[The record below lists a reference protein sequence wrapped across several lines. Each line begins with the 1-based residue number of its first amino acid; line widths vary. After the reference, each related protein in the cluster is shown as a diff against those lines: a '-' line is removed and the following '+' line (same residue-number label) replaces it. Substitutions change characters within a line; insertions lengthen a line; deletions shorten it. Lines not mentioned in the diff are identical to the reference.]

1 MNIKNGLLTLAAIS
15 TFGLVVDQNQIQV
28 HADGV
33 PRVTGGQ
40 AGLPRMDV
48 VDVSSNNG
56 YLSTND
62 FQIMKNNGVRGIIVK
77 LTEGTYYRNPYA
89 SSQVNNARAV
99 GLRVSA
105 YHYSTFNNQN
115 SARSEANF
123 FADYA
128 TQLGFNSS
136 DLMVNDLEDSS
147 TTGGDVSGN
156 SWAFNDQLK
165 NRGFTNGA
173 LYTYTS
179 YKNNNGL
186 NTWFLAND
194 HIWMAAYP
202 YYPSINSLWN
212 SQYGMWQ
219 WSSNAGFG
227 GISGTFDVS
236 IDYSGIASQL
246 LNGYVY
252 NGFQGHDGYR
262 WYDNGQLGNGK
273 RWYAGTY
280 YWFSNGERID
290 NSWRSDA
297 TGTYYTGADGRSYQG
312 LQTIGNAQY
321 YFGSDFTLQKNQYVT
336 VNGRQYYVNA
346 QGIARPADTG
356 YIYTGAS
363 GHDGYRWFDNGQ
375 IGSGK
380 RWYAGTYYWFDQNGE
395 RIDNSWRS
403 DATGTYYTGADG
415 RSYQGLQTIGN
426 AQYYF
431 GSDFTLQKNQY
442 VTVNGRQYYVNA
454 QGIARPADTG
464 YIYTGASGH
473 DGYRWFDNGQI
484 GSGKRWYAGT
494 YYWFDQNG
502 ERIDNSWRSDA
513 TGTYYTGA
521 DGRSYQGLQTIGNA
535 QYYFGS
541 DFTLQKNQYV
551 TVNGRQY
558 YVNAQGIAR
567 PADTGYIY
575 TGASGHDGYRWFDNG
590 QIGSG
595 KRWYAGTYYWFDQN
609 GERIDNSWRSDATGT
624 YYTGADGRS
633 YQGLQT
639 IGNAQYY
646 FGSDFT
652 LQKNQYVTVNG
663 QQYYLDDQ
671 GEAKTV

>member
-99 GLRVSA
+99 GLKVSA

-115 SARSEANF
+115 SARLEANF

-128 TQLGFNSS
+128 NQLGFNSS

-186 NTWFLAND
+186 NTWFLSND
-194 HIWMAAYP
+194 HIWMASYP
-202 YYPSINSLWN
+202 YYPSSSSLWN

-219 WSSNAGFG
+219 WSSNAGFW

-236 IDYSGIASQL
+236 MDYSGIASQL

-252 NGFQGHDGYR
+252 DGSQGHDGYR
-262 WYDNGQLGNGK
+262 WYENGQLFTGF

-280 YWFSNGERID
+280 YWFVNGERQD
-290 NSWRSDA
+290 SSWEKNPQGRI
-297 TGTYYTGADGRSYQG
+297 YYADSNGRTVQG
-312 LQTIGNAQY
+312 LYTIDGKQY
-321 YFGSDFTLQKNQYVT
+321 YFGWDYALITNQDVT
-336 VNGRQYYVNA
+336 VNGMTYHA
-346 QGIARPADTG
+346 DGQGVLHIVVTGTG
-356 YIYTGAS
+356 YIYDGS
-363 GHDGYRWFDNGQ
+363 DGHGGFRWYENGQ
-375 IGSGK
+375 LFTGF
-380 RWYAGTYYWFDQNGE
+380 RWYAGTYYWFVNGE
-395 RIDNSWRS
+395 RQDSSWEKNP
-403 DATGTYYTGADG
+403 
-415 RSYQGLQTIGN
+415 QG
-426 AQYYF
+426 
-431 GSDFTLQKNQY
+431 
-442 VTVNGRQYYVNA
+442 
-454 QGIARPADTG
+454 
-464 YIYTGASGH
+464 
-473 DGYRWFDNGQI
+473 
-484 GSGKRWYAGT
+484 
-494 YYWFDQNG
+494 
-502 ERIDNSWRSDA
+502 
-513 TGTYYTGA
+513 
-521 DGRSYQGLQTIGNA
+521 
-535 QYYFGS
+535 
-541 DFTLQKNQYV
+541 
-551 TVNGRQY
+551 
-558 YVNAQGIAR
+558 
-567 PADTGYIY
+567 
-575 TGASGHDGYRWFDNG
+575 
-590 QIGSG
+590 
-595 KRWYAGTYYWFDQN
+595 
-609 GERIDNSWRSDATGT
+609 
-624 YYTGADGRS
+624 
-633 YQGLQT
+633 
-639 IGNAQYY
+639 
-646 FGSDFT
+646 
-652 LQKNQYVTVNG
+652 
-663 QQYYLDDQ
+663 
-671 GEAKTV
+671 